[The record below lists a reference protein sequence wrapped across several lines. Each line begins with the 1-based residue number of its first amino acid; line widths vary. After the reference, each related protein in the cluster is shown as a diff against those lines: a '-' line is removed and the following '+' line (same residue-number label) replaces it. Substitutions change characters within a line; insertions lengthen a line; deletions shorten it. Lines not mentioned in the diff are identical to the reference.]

1 MQTAKV
7 SDYRTNL
14 ATLHSKVIKNHNPLM
29 VSGRGG
35 DVVIIAADD
44 YENILETI
52 HILKDKT
59 TINSLMNVRKQINQN
74 SFSGQETQ
82 DAFKDL
88 VDVKNK

>member
-7 SDYRTNL
+7 SDYRSNL
-14 ATLHSKVIKNHNPLM
+14 ATLHSSVIKNHNPLM
-29 VSGRGG
+29 VSGRDG

-52 HILKDKT
+52 HILKDKI
-59 TINSLMNVRKQINQN
+59 TINSLMNVREQMSNN
-74 SFSGQETQ
+74 TFSGQETQ

-88 VDVKNK
+88 MDAENK